1 MIDRIEISACTSMMV
16 GKKASLDGATYIS
29 RNEDRLVAIYPKRF
43 VVQPAVTGRKETYV
57 SPYNNLTVPLP
68 NPGIVTHPRPMLTK
82 APDQMK
88 KTVLMKRMSAKVLP
102 KVFMPTNGYLLMI
115 PSSKMDSR
123 KTP

>member
-57 SPYNNLTVPLP
+57 SPYNN
-68 NPGIVTHPRPMLTK
+68 PMLTK
-82 APDQMK
+82 AQGQMK

>member
-1 MIDRIEISACTSMMV
+1 MLRSLNAPARAQLLEEINMIDRIEISACTSMMV

-68 NPGIVTHPRPMLTK
+68 E
-82 APDQMK
+82 
-88 KTVLMKRMSAKVLP
+88 S
-102 KVFMPTNGYLLMI
+102 GY
-115 PSSKMDSR
+115 R
-123 KTP
+123 